1 MHRMERP
8 LSPNLL
14 AGKGRNQSRTVR
26 FGVFEV
32 DLGREELRRKGVQ
45 IKLQKQP
52 FQVLRLLLEHPGEF
66 VTREQIRRTLWP
78 EDEFVDFEQSISTA
92 VLRLRR
98 ALRENAD
105 APVYVESVAR
115 KGYRFIAPIAHEDY
129 RQQGS
134 AIRAIAVLPFQDFTQ
149 AEDSKYFVDGFT
161 DSLVTEMALH
171 SDLRVVPRITMESY
185 RNAQQDSRRLADEL
199 DVQAVVEGS
208 ILRSGERI
216 RISAR
221 LLHVQEERHL
231 WAQTYDRDARDILL
245 LQQEIV
251 HAIVTSASAAL
262 KDRGEAP
269 VTKPIAPEAYESFL
283 RGNFLVSFRAPQ
295 SLEKAFVAY
304 QRAIDLE
311 PEWAPPYAG
320 LAEAHRIADFPKC
333 ILSRDF
339 VARTRDL
346 TGKALSLDPNNAQAH
361 ATMGAVKAIYEWKW
375 AEGEEQIKLALN
387 LSQQSSQ
394 AEHLYSAMLLAQ
406 KRYDEALLHANR
418 ALSMDHSSLFLRS
431 HRVQCLHFSRRIDE
445 AVAESRDFL
454 DEHPDFA
461 MGMLN
466 YGAALLD
473 LGRAAEALSVVERLF
488 SKTFM
493 PAALCAAAH
502 AHYELGDHAA
512 AKETLSRLYAI
523 KEARGCSPMIL
534 ALGHVV
540 IHEVEQALQWLEI
553 AFQERDFR
561 LVLMGGIIPFDKIR
575 ETERFQRIY
584 RQIYSDRRTAQ
595 VVSLKGS
602 VTKRR

>member
-1 MHRMERP
+1 MDRTETP
-8 LSPNLL
+8 LSPNRI
-14 AGKGRNQSRTVR
+14 AGNGRYQSRTVR

-32 DLGREELRRKGVQ
+32 NLGREELRRKGVQ
-45 IKLQKQP
+45 VKLQKQP

-66 VTREQIRRTLWP
+66 VTRERIRKTLWP
-78 EDEFVDFEQSISTA
+78 EDQFVGFEQSISTA

-105 APVYVESVAR
+105 APVYIESVAR
-115 KGYRFIAPIAHEDY
+115 KGYRFIAPIAQEDH
-129 RQQGS
+129 RQKGS

-149 AEDSKYFVDGFT
+149 AEDTRYFVDGFT
-161 DSLVTEMALH
+161 DSLVTEMALR

-185 RNAQQDSRRLADEL
+185 KNAQEDSRRVAHEL

-208 ILRSGERI
+208 ILRSGDRI

-221 LLHVQEERHL
+221 LLHILEERHL

-262 KDRGEAP
+262 KHRGEVP

-295 SLEKAFVAY
+295 SLEKAFVSY

-320 LAEAHRIADFPKC
+320 LAEAHRIGDFPKY

-339 VARTRDL
+339 VALTKDL
-346 TGKALSLDPNNAQAH
+346 TGKALSLDPNNTQAH

-387 LSQQSSQ
+387 LTPQSSQ
-394 AEHLYSAMLLAQ
+394 AEHLYAAVLLAQ
-406 KRYDEALLHANR
+406 KRYDEALLHANK
-418 ALSMDHSSLFLRS
+418 ALSIDHSSLFLRS
-431 HRVQCLHFSRRIDE
+431 HRVQCLLFSRRIDE
-445 AVAESRDFL
+445 AAAESRDFL

-461 MGMLN
+461 LGLLN

-473 LGRAAEALSVVERLF
+473 LGRAAEALPVVERLF

-493 PAALCAAAH
+493 PAALCAKAH
-502 AHYELGDHAA
+502 AHYELGQFSA
-512 AKETLSRLYAI
+512 AKATLSQLYEI

-534 ALGHVV
+534 ALAHVV
-540 IHEVEQALQWLEI
+540 IHEVEQALEWLEV

-575 ETERFQRIY
+575 DAERFKEIY
-584 RQIYSDRRTAQ
+584 RQIY
-595 VVSLKGS
+595 LG
-602 VTKRR
+602 